1 MGAVNS
7 INQPLGLNLSLLI
20 MMFLVIIV
28 IGPILQV
35 MGQILEEVGILI
47 SKNRN
52 QPMIHMAH
60 MRSYGVRLL

>member
-1 MGAVNS
+1 
-7 INQPLGLNLSLLI
+7 LI